1 MGFSMEKLSFV
12 VKKNI
17 NCLVLTLYLQ
27 DIALHMLCHKK
38 KGGKKEEKK
47 RRVQYQIS
55 NTHTRVTK
63 LGREGNLKICQ
74 GFRHTLFLQ
83 KYFKKVNNHFEC

>member
-38 KGGKKEEKK
+38 KEEKK
-47 RRVQYQIS
+47 KKKRDVFSIKFQ
-55 NTHTRVTK
+55 THT
-63 LGREGNLKICQ
+63 
-74 GFRHTLFLQ
+74 HTS
-83 KYFKKVNNHFEC
+83 H

>member
-38 KGGKKEEKK
+38 KEEKK
-47 RRVQYQIS
+47 KKKRDVFSIKFQ
-55 NTHTRVTK
+55 THTHKSLSLAGKAT
-63 LGREGNLKICQ
+63 
-74 GFRHTLFLQ
+74 
-83 KYFKKVNNHFEC
+83 